1 MGLRQAILGILTADG
16 LTGYE
21 FSKAFED
28 SVGYVWSAPQSQIY
42 PELRRMEAD
51 GLVAGKDLARGSSTK
66 RRYEITDDGRAELQ
80 GWLKEPVPFR
90 AERNP
95 HRLQALYY
103 DMIPPEVAR
112 EHFEAYLHHWQERLV
127 QSQTRRDMIVARRL
141 PLLRRRLEG
150 RDPAEYEAI
159 TAFKAHVF
167 EGQIAVAEAEI
178 AWARRGLE
186 LIDEL
191 AS

>member
-1 MGLRQAILGILTADG
+1 MGLRHAILGILTADG

-21 FSKAFED
+21 FTKAFED

-51 GLVAGKDLARGSSTK
+51 GLVVGEDLARGSSTK
-66 RRYEITDDGRAELQ
+66 RRYTITDEGRAELQ
-80 GWLKEPVPFR
+80 AWLEKPVPFR

-103 DMIPPEVAR
+103 DMIAPEVAH
-112 EHFEAYLHHWQERLV
+112 EHFEAHLHHWEERRA
-127 QSQTRRDMIVARRL
+127 QWQTRRQTIVARRL
-141 PLLRRRLEG
+141 PLLRRRLEH
-150 RDPAEYEAI
+150 RDPAEHEAI
-159 TAFKAHVF
+159 TAFKAHAF

-178 AWARRGLE
+178 AWAKRGLE

-191 AS
+191 AK